1 MKNLRYWIGYLGLML
16 LIGVG
21 YGLWQK
27 SAFQT
32 STKGSGR
39 IAFYQDSMHPWVK
52 SDRPGKC
59 TICAMDLTPI
69 NEGNKGF
76 TSDGKVLI
84 LSSNNVRVLNVQ
96 TEEVKRAALT
106 HVLQVAGTLEGNE
119 SRKTYIA
126 SPTPGRIQSLA
137 VEFAGVEVEKGQSLI
152 TLYSPELVQKRAYL
166 FSLRGDQSTL
176 GNGLMRATANSDPYS
191 GDLLAPQSGVV
202 TERSV
207 YVGQYIDQG
216 QRLLTIVDA
225 SVLWFRFD
233 VYERDLAWLRTG
245 QKLEVTTAAVP
256 GKKFPAIISFIEPM
270 LNEATRTVKVRADID
285 NPMVSANGDRQREL
299 RFGMYADGRLK
310 AEIPSIIS
318 VPRSAI
324 LFPGATAYTYVE
336 KGGGAYERRIV
347 KVGRQGGDR
356 WEILA
361 GLSDGDRVVVS
372 GNVLLDAQAQFS
384 RGSDGT
390 AEDDPDSSLAAP
402 VETPGMDAP
411 AAEIPLTATARE
423 ALVAFVAAADGVS
436 GALASDD
443 LDQLQKAVHR
453 LSGATTDL
461 AKEIGEDHPWH
472 TLVAPLTKVS
482 FWPVPKTLGDARKS
496 FLPFSTKA
504 VALIQE
510 LRGSGDAFSSLK
522 VYHCPMAPKPGL
534 WLQAR
539 GPLRNPYYGAQ
550 MLSCGTEVPR
560 ANAEHSSTVKEISAA
575 HHNPAKSIAEVPREI
590 LQIKGESEQ
599 AMEPAAK
606 PAPTASPKI
615 DSGKSRPPPSSGN
628 RDPSLLK
635 NPLEDAKVSST
646 ANGEMRYDADVPVGV
661 GTNGHSPS
669 RQPKDTRLN
678 TKVQGQAAYGFMA
691 YRDELQRKRWDAIA
705 EASLI
710 EATNGTGQKVVAPP
724 VVRAGNSDSVLGVPQ
739 PKDGAV
745 VYPGLTVTRE
755 VDELRQPFFAE
766 LRGRNTNDV
775 VKPTLTNDGSA
786 LTADLSR
793 FASGRGLNIPPS
805 LPALATFLT
814 NASLVSFSLASDDLG
829 AFKKWV
835 VKLAADVPPL
845 QKELDGAA
853 PWESAR
859 LRIESFVNGPA
870 DDSLVDARQRFVPFS
885 MAVSEM
891 TRHYRKANPGFAGMM
906 VYHCPK
912 APSPGMWVQISGP
925 LRNPFYGSKM
935 PTCGEPVLE

>member
-1 MKNLRYWIGYLGLML
+1 ML
-16 LIGVG
+16 LFGVG

-27 SAFQT
+27 SMVHGGA
-32 STKGSGR
+32 KGAGK

-69 NEGNKGF
+69 YQGNKGF
-76 TSDGKVLI
+76 ASDGKVLI

-96 TEEVKRAALT
+96 TEEVKRAGLT

-119 SRKTYIA
+119 ARKTYIA

-137 VEFAGVEVEKGQSLI
+137 VEYAGVEVEQGQTLM
-152 TLYSPELVQKRAYL
+152 TLYSPELVQRRAYL
-166 FSLRGDQSTL
+166 VSVRGDQSTL
-176 GNGLMRATANSDPYS
+176 GNGLMRATTNSDPYA
-191 GDLLAPQSGVV
+191 GDLVAPQSGVV
-202 TERSV
+202 TERNV
-207 YVGQYIDQG
+207 YAGQYIEQG

-285 NPMVSANGDRQREL
+285 NPRVSANGDRQREL

-356 WEILA
+356 WEILG
-361 GLSDGDRVVVS
+361 GLSEGDRVVVS

-384 RGSDGT
+384 RGSDET
-390 AEDDPDSSLAAP
+390 ANDEPDSSPATP
-402 VETPGMDAP
+402 VEAPGMDSP
-411 AAEIPLTATARE
+411 AAGVPLNATARE
-423 ALVAFVAAADGVS
+423 ALVGFVEAADGVS
-436 GALASDD
+436 GALASDN
-443 LDQLQKAVHR
+443 LEQLQKAVLR
-453 LSGATTDL
+453 LPGATTAL
-461 AKEIGEDHPWH
+461 AKEIGDDHPWH
-472 TLVAPLTKVS
+472 TLVDSLTKMS
-482 FWPVPKTLGDARKS
+482 SWPVPKTLEEARKT

-510 LRGSGDAFSSLK
+510 LRGSGDDFSSLK

-534 WLQAR
+534 WFQTK
-539 GPLRNPYYGAQ
+539 GPLRNPYYGAE
-550 MLSCGTEVPR
+550 MLTCGSEVPR
-560 ANAEHSSTVKEISAA
+560 TPAKPSVVAEEIS
-575 HHNPAKSIAEVPREI
+575 HPHPNPSKSTTPVTGGAPDSR
-590 LQIKGESEQ
+590 QDASS
-599 AMEPAAK
+599 AMMPASK
-606 PAPTASPKI
+606 PSPAPTLKRGSENSSAQV
-615 DSGKSRPPPSSGN
+615 SSGN
-628 RDPSLLK
+628 RQPT
-635 NPLEDAKVSST
+635 PAKVPPSASK
-646 ANGEMRYDADVPVGV
+646 AAAPIHHEMDSEKEGPKH
-661 GTNGHSPS
+661 GTNGLPPS
-669 RQPKDTRLN
+669 RQPKESRLT

-691 YRDELQRKRWDAIA
+691 YRDELQRKRWDAMA
-705 EASLI
+705 EASLT
-710 EATNGTGQKVVAPP
+710 EETNGTARKLPP
-724 VVRAGNSDSVLGVPQ
+724 PAVVRAGNSDSALGVPQ

-766 LRGRNTNDV
+766 LRGRNTNEL
-775 VKPTLTNDGSA
+775 VKPSETNAGSSV
-786 LTADLSR
+786 TADLTH
-793 FASGRGLNIPPS
+793 FAPGRGLNIPPS

-814 NASLVSFSLASDDLG
+814 NASLVGFSLASDDLG
-829 AFKKWV
+829 AFNNWV
-835 VKLAADVPPL
+835 VKLAADVAPL
-845 QKELDGAA
+845 QKELAGAA

-870 DDSLVDARQRFVPFS
+870 DDSLQDARQRFLPFS
-885 MAVSEM
+885 TAVSEM

-912 APSPGMWVQISGP
+912 APSPGMWVQICGP